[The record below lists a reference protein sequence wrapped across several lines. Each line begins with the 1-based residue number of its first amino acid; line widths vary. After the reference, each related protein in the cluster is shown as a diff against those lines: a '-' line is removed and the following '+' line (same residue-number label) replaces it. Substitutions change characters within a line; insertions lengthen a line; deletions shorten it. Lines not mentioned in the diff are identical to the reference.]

1 MSTLTLERLP
11 ESVAVLK
18 ALIRQGETVELT
30 ENGKTVATVAPEFP
44 KRQKRARSPK
54 TTFEAFHAK
63 YMKDRPARPDL
74 DTAAFL
80 RSERDRE

>member
-44 KRQKRARSPK
+44 KPKKRTRRPK

-63 YMKDRPARPDL
+63 YMKDQPARPDL

-80 RSERDRE
+80 RAERDRE